1 MNRQNRFENTLL
13 PIGVIMP
20 TASKK
25 IPKNWLLCD
34 GRTISRTTYSALYA
48 AIGTTYGTGNGST
61 TFNLPDLRYR
71 VPIGPVSDTGTVYS
85 QSSSTVKYLRI
96 TPAPELSAY
105 VANDTITFSGKTRT
119 ISAVTV
125 TANYIQFDLTATV
138 GSTVSAGTSVTFNK
152 NFGSTGGSKT
162 HTLTVDEIPAH
173 SHAYDTAPPKMNND
187 YDSNAFERSDSYD
200 LSTGTTGSTGGGQPH
215 NIMQPYIVMNYII
228 YAGV

>member
-1 MNRQNRFENTLL
+1 MNRQIRFENTLL

-34 GRTISRTTYSALYA
+34 GRAVSRTTYSALYS

-71 VPIGPVSDTGTVYS
+71 MPIGPVSDTGTVYS

-125 TANYIQFDLTATV
+125 TTNYIQFDLTATV
-138 GSTVSAGTSVTFNK
+138 GSTVAAGTSVTFDK
-152 NFGSTGGSKT
+152 KFGSTGGSKT
-162 HTLTVDEIPAH
+162 HTLTVEEMPSH
-173 SHAYDTAPPKMNND
+173 SHTSIVTENTSSGYEHSVGSTG
-187 YDSNAFERSDSYD
+187 RTT
-200 LSTGTTGSTGGGQPH
+200 TGTTGSTGGGQPH